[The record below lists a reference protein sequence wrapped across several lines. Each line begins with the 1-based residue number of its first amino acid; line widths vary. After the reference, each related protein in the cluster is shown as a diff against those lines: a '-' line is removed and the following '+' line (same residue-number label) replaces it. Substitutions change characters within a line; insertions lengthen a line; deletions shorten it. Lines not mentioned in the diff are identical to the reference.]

1 MFKELNMLPFSSNVN
16 VQQSRQWEQM
26 ANMSFLIG
34 LRPNF
39 ETAKTKVLLESEIS
53 SLQEVFSRVLCMEN
67 TPSIQ
72 SSSASAMDYGSSWS
86 WIFLW
91 TRQHG
96 GDAIRKD
103 LITVIIVV
111 ILIMSLN
118 SMGIS

>member
-1 MFKELNMLPFSSNVN
+1 
-16 VQQSRQWEQM
+16 M

-72 SSSASAMDYGSSWS
+72 SSSASAMVARGREFSYEHANTVV
-86 WIFLW
+86 
-91 TRQHG
+91 TRFEK
-96 GDAIRKD
+96 I
-103 LITVIIVV
+103 
-111 ILIMSLN
+111 SLL
-118 SMGIS
+118 